1 MKIIKKGTKIPPNK
15 IVYITECR
23 TCGCEFSYMLHDKK
37 PSFYYNTCLRCPQ
50 CSYEVPIPFF
60 KKKYNEDDKQ

>member
-23 TCGCEFSYMLHDKK
+23 TCGCEFTYMLHNKI
-37 PSFYYNTCLRCPQ
+37 SGFYYNKYLICPQ
-50 CSYEVPIPFF
+50 CSYKVSIPFF
-60 KKKYNEDDKQ
+60 EKKYNEDDEQ